1 MRSLQSPQRQLGD
14 RSDPF
19 YPSRTKEVPGKLF
32 SLLILLCT
40 GLCSVVA
47 SAQNCNPPA
56 ITANSHLYN
65 IFSPEQEMVLGEL
78 NYQRMSGDSRFIQD
92 EKLLAYVR
100 AIGEKLVRHL
110 PPTGLKFQ
118 FFIIDMPTAN
128 AFNTPGGYV
137 FLSRKLISFTK
148 TEDELAGVMAHEL
161 GHATVHHSAADMS
174 EYFKKILNVTQL
186 GDRKDVIEKYNLFLE
201 RLRTKTISQNEGH
214 ESDQQLEA
222 DRIGLFAM
230 TAAGYDPNAFTD
242 FFERLVEEK
251 AKSGNWFTNVFGK
264 SSPTQKRLREMV
276 KVTELLPAG
285 CRENRSANAS
295 EAFLKWQADVVVFR
309 ESDFAEQLPGLMW
322 KKELTP
328 QLKSDISHFAVSQ
341 DGIYFLAQ
349 DDFAITVVQREP
361 LKVAFQIP
369 VVDARPA
376 SFTPDGKFVVFG
388 TDGLRFEKWNIAEA
402 KPVEVRELVVRRDCW
417 EHAYS
422 PDGKFLACI
431 DYGLGLNVLDTQTG
445 KRVWQKKDFY
455 ELNFF
460 EFLAWIRAEVEGDTS
475 SNKFFHLE
483 FSPDSHYLV
492 ATRSNKYRFKITVDL
507 MTAGKTE
514 DTIQALDLTTLKPVS
529 IGGELRKVTRRPF
542 IFIAPD
548 KILGMMQYSV
558 DDSGIFS
565 FPQGKRLAKFPLWAD
580 ELKLTANP
588 NYVVVGPLVNATM
601 GIFDLTKGT
610 VVNGMNKADAT
621 IWNDLIFFE
630 HVSGS
635 VKVGKIQYSEADKF
649 FKVESVGTIDIPIA
663 SMRRLYAANVSD
675 NMKWLAISS
684 KTRGAVWDLS
694 SGERKLHVR
703 GFRGAIVAPNGTAI
717 GEFPPLAPANHS
729 LVFMNAATNEVN
741 SLREIP
747 EKGARQY
754 GRFVMLR
761 SSLKQKEPSEKERGS
776 KNVLPTGAIPSEFT
790 DESSLDREV
799 RFELHDVVNDK
810 LLWSREFRKEAPQFF
825 FDEFSGRLI
834 FYWDLGSEAGKARLK
849 EEAALSE
856 RARQMGNKDDDYIV
870 EVYDAFA
877 GKTVGVLLLETGQG
891 SFDIQSGFSEGNWL
905 VLHDDNNRVLVYAIK
920 EGELR
925 HRFFGANAA
934 MNPSRQQVIVENY
947 PGELTLYDLATG
959 DTQARLRFKTG
970 AAFVRFSLDG
980 KRLLVLTSGQIA
992 YAFDIDRLCAV
1003 KGD

>member
-1 MRSLQSPQRQLGD
+1 
-14 RSDPF
+14 
-19 YPSRTKEVPGKLF
+19 VPRKIF
-32 SLLILLCT
+32 FLLILLCA

-47 SAQNCNPPA
+47 SAQDCNPPA

-92 EKLLAYVR
+92 QKLLAYVR

-137 FLSRKLISFTK
+137 FISRKLISFTK

-161 GHATVHHSAADMS
+161 GHATVHHAAADMS
-174 EYFKKILNVTQL
+174 DYFKKILNVTQL
-186 GDRKDVIEKYNLFLE
+186 GDRKDVIEKYNLFIE
-201 RLRTKTISQNEGH
+201 RARTKSVSRNEGH

-230 TAAGYDPNAFTD
+230 TAAGYDPNAFTE

-251 AKSGNWFTNVFGK
+251 AKSGNWFTNAFGS

-276 KVTELLPAG
+276 KVTELLPAA
-285 CRENRSANAS
+285 CRDNRSANAS

-309 ESDFAEQLPGLMW
+309 ESDAAEELPGLMW
-322 KKELTP
+322 KRELAP
-328 QLKSDISHFAVSQ
+328 QLKSDISHFAVTQ
-341 DGIYFLAQ
+341 DGAYFLAQ

-361 LKVAFQIP
+361 LKIAFQIP

-417 EHAYS
+417 EQAYS
-422 PDGKFLACI
+422 PDGKYLACV
-431 DYGLGLNVLDTQTG
+431 DYSLGLNIVETQTG

-460 EFLAWIRAEVEGDTS
+460 ELLGWIRAQAEGD
-475 SNKFFHLE
+475 SNTNKFFFHLE

-492 ATRSNKYRFKITVDL
+492 ATRSSQFRFKFTIDM
-507 MTAGKTE
+507 MTADKTA
-514 DTIQALDLTTLKPVS
+514 DTVLALDLTTLKPVS
-529 IGGELRKVTRRPF
+529 TGNDLRKVTRRPF
-542 IFIAPD
+542 IFVAPD
-548 KILGMMQYSV
+548 KILGMMPNSA
-558 DDSGIFS
+558 DDSGLFS
-565 FPQGKRLAKFPLWAD
+565 FPQGKRLSKFPLWAD
-580 ELKLTANP
+580 NLRLTANP
-588 NYVVVGPLVNATM
+588 NYVVVGPLVNAMM
-601 GIFDLTKGT
+601 GIFDINKGT
-610 VVNGMNKADAT
+610 IVNGMNKADVT
-621 IWNDLIFFE
+621 MWNDLIFFE

-635 VKVGKIQYSEADKF
+635 VQVAKVKSEPGDKF
-649 FKVESVGTIDIPIA
+649 FKVESVGTLDIPIA

-675 NMKWLAISS
+675 DMKWLAVSS
-684 KTRGAVWDLS
+684 KTRGAIWDLS
-694 SGERKLHVR
+694 SGERKIHVR
-703 GFRGAIVAPNGTAI
+703 GFRGAIVARNGTAI
-717 GEFPPLAPANHS
+717 GEFPPLAPVNHS

-741 SLREIP
+741 PIREIP
-747 EKGARQY
+747 DKGARQY
-754 GRFVMLR
+754 GRFVMVR
-761 SSLKQKEPSEKERGS
+761 RSLKEPAEKGDGS
-776 KNVLPTGAIPSEFT
+776 KDKPAALPAGVIPPEFS
-790 DESSLDREV
+790 DEGSLDREV

-810 LLWSREFRKEAPQFF
+810 LIWSREFKKEAPRFF

-870 EVYDAFA
+870 EIYDAFSS
-877 GKTVGVLLLETGQG
+877 KTVGVLLLETGQG
-891 SFDIQSGFSEGNWL
+891 SFDIRSGFSEGNWL
-905 VLHDDNNRVLVYAIK
+905 ILHDDNNRVLVYSIK

-934 MNPSRQQVIVENY
+934 MNPGREQLIVENY
-947 PGELTLYDLATG
+947 PGELTLYDLSTG
-959 DTQARLRFKTG
+959 NPQSRLRFKTG

-980 KRLLVLTSGQIA
+980 KRLLVLTASQVA
-992 YAFDIDRLCAV
+992 YAFDIDRMNVA
-1003 KGD
+1003 KGE